1 MARVLLPELLQP
13 QSFPELSQR
22 LKSVQKR
29 LQEEWNSMKP
39 PGCFSLEDT
48 LTVLQVED
56 IRDALQE
63 FSCCLASG
71 GAGRAPSL
79 LITAAVTSPSPPDL
93 LPQTLWA
100 QIMMGQQHLH
110 ALLCHVVQASEE
122 APEEET

>member
-29 LQEEWNSMKP
+29 LQEESNSMKSP
-39 PGCFSLEDT
+39 CCFGLEDT

-56 IRDALQE
+56 REALQE

-71 GAGRAPSL
+71 GAEAKRSDVLRAHYCS
-79 LITAAVTSPSPPDL
+79 
-93 LPQTLWA
+93 
-100 QIMMGQQHLH
+100 
-110 ALLCHVVQASEE
+110 
-122 APEEET
+122 

>member
-13 QSFPELSQR
+13 QSFPELRQR

-39 PGCFSLEDT
+39 PRCFSLEDT
-48 LTVLQVED
+48 LTVLQVDD

-63 FSCCLASG
+63 LSCCLASG

-79 LITAAVTSPSPPDL
+79 RADADYCSCNVSVSP
-93 LPQTLWA
+93 
-100 QIMMGQQHLH
+100 
-110 ALLCHVVQASEE
+110 
-122 APEEET
+122 